1 MEWWI
6 RAKKGDQRFQEELK
20 VNWPPTEL
28 RTALASSMEGVA
40 NLRNRRRTF
49 VRYLALAASLVL
61 AVNIYFKSIVDHGD
75 FYEGPLVDRAFDYSL
90 DGPRLKYF
98 NEDVTKITDWLK
110 AQNIELPARLPE
122 RFLQQKGI
130 GCRPLG
136 WSGSKVA
143 IICVDAGVVYHLFV
157 AKEADF
163 SETQLLGSFQFEER
177 QAGWTD
183 SKWKSQGHFFVLTAK
198 ANTDDL
204 KRMLAGYTS

>member
-61 AVNIYFKSIVDHGD
+61 AVNIYFKFIVDHGD

-98 NEDVTKITDWLK
+98 NEDVTK
-110 AQNIELPARLPE
+110 
-122 RFLQQKGI
+122 
-130 GCRPLG
+130 
-136 WSGSKVA
+136 
-143 IICVDAGVVYHLFV
+143 
-157 AKEADF
+157 
-163 SETQLLGSFQFEER
+163 
-177 QAGWTD
+177 
-183 SKWKSQGHFFVLTAK
+183 
-198 ANTDDL
+198 
-204 KRMLAGYTS
+204 M